1 MLTNNE
7 PYRYALSRT
16 VDEKLRRLR
25 VLATGERRK
34 TGPKQGQP
42 RSANHGTGVKT
53 RALPGLDPIYAEAG
67 LPPLQPLKPGE
78 KRILVETGSADFAES
93 VRTDRR
99 IVKRIGG
106 KPGRPSKKQPKDSAA
121 VPQQEAA
128 ARAV

>member
-67 LPPLQPLKPGE
+67 LPPIHPLKPGE
-78 KRILVETGSADFAES
+78 KRILEETGSADFAES

-99 IVKRIGG
+99 IIKRIGG
-106 KPGRPSKKQPKDSAA
+106 KPGRPSKKQPKDSAMPQEVA
-121 VPQQEAA
+121 V
-128 ARAV
+128 